1 MMSAKRNTIG
11 RTFTQTKVRDDLD
24 DNDFVQKFTL
34 ASGTKVLFK
43 LERIS
48 AGNVATGTFVT
59 QETNGRDQTA
69 LTPESLEDIT
79 RTIELQQFFPAIG
92 RRVAQG
98 IEILDGS
105 RRRAGAIQ
113 KHVGLDVLVTN
124 SELSVTDARQ
134 LAADIQTAKEHN
146 LREVGLRLLIL
157 RENGMNQKEIA
168 QSERLSEAKVTRAI
182 HAASVPANMLSP
194 FPVQSELTY
203 PDYKLL
209 LSLYEQLTEKNVN
222 LDNVLSVV
230 KQTKK
235 EIPET
240 LAVDEV
246 KAAIMQ
252 SFRTA
257 ATSLLTQPDR
267 EKVVIKKLWEF
278 EDKDKFARKKTKG
291 RLLSYEF
298 NRLPKGLQDELDL
311 VIQATID
318 KHFHI

>member
-1 MMSAKRNTIG
+1 MMSTKRNTIG
-11 RTFTQTKVRDDLD
+11 RTFTQTKVRDDLN

-48 AGNVATGTFVT
+48 ADNVASGTFVT

-182 HAASVPANMLSP
+182 HAASVPAKMLSP

-209 LSLYEQLTEKNVN
+209 LSLYEQLIEKNVN

-252 SFRTA
+252 SFRA
-257 ATSLLTQPDR
+257 AASSLLTQPDS

-278 EDKDKFARKKTKG
+278 KEKDKFARKKTKG

-298 NRLPKGLQDELDL
+298 NRLPKELQDDLDQ